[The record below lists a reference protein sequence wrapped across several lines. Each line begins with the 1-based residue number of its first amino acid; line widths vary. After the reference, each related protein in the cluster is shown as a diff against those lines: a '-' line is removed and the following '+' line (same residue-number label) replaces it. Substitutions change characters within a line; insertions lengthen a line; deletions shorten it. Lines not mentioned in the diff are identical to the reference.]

1 MVDIIKKD
9 VYKII
14 LDIPGLSQENITLI
28 RENVFTIIK
37 GSRKQEG
44 YEKEYSDSDYEK
56 SERKF
61 GDFEMRFR
69 IPEEYDRKWRHFEV

>member
-14 LDIPGLSQENITLI
+14 LDIPGLSQENIILI

-37 GSRKQEG
+37 GSRKQEV
-44 YEKEYSDSDYEK
+44 YERECSDSDYEK

-69 IPEEYDRKWRHFEV
+69 IPEEYDRKWSHFEV